1 MANKLVFKDAEEAK
15 KSIMAEQQREIAKL
29 YEDWADDIAK
39 QAEYYSHKFASS
51 DFISERYYRQ
61 LRRQLRKTSQE
72 VSNEIY
78 NKIKSNMYLISDEVV
93 KSNVKWLKSFGF
105 SEEGLNATFSY
116 VPKDTVE
123 RLVTGQIYKSGWSLS
138 KRIWGDNEQ
147 TLKDIYQVMAKGIAE
162 QKPIYDIAKDLE
174 SYVRPN
180 ARLPW
185 NLRMADG
192 VRIYKKQVDYNAQR
206 LARTLVQHS
215 YQQSFI
221 STTKDNPFVLDYVWR
236 ANGSRVCELCMSR
249 DGVHYKK
256 DDLPMDHPNGMC
268 VMEPTIDKN
277 MNEKLADWFNSPDG
291 TYPEI
296 DEFASNFGYEA
307 KPIKSV
313 KDYLSKYGN
322 STKSMNAW
330 YQGMTHIQKAE
341 AKFLKQQEGLTWQE
355 WYDKYIYNGTEKA
368 TVKKAVKENV
378 KETAKK
384 SAFKIK
390 QQYVDDF
397 LKPYGFDA
405 DNLPTYEEF
414 IDSIKLGKKFHIK
427 KFINQLGEG
436 KYDMDN
442 ALRKF
447 YDEQLLGIKSKARA
461 NDAVREAFKKTT
473 GESKSV
479 INKLVQSFKSNYSKS
494 DWIDSLRRNNLRTMR
509 KWCDDWLQKV
519 TEEEERGVI
528 MYTGS
533 TYRSMNAYL
542 RGLKTAEDVG
552 QRIVKYVD
560 WCASALEKASTPCD
574 MIVRR
579 GDNYNMLKDLGIDFS
594 KGNLENIKG
603 SLVES
608 KAFLSTSPDPRGGFD
623 NDIEYVVKV
632 PKGSQGMYVDSISQN
647 EGEKEFLLNRGGK
660 FIVEDVEYYSD
671 NKSPKKI
678 YMTLINLQSE
688 A

>member
-39 QAEYYSHKFASS
+39 QAEYYSHKFTSS
-51 DFISERYYRQ
+51 AFVSERYYKQ

-123 RLVTGQIYKSGWSLS
+123 RLITGQIYKSGWSLS

-221 STTKDNPFVLDYVWR
+221 STTKDNPFVLDYVWH

-268 VMEPTIDKN
+268 VMEPNIDKD

-313 KDYLSKYGN
+313 KDFLSKYGN

-368 TVKKAVKENV
+368 TVKKK
-378 KETAKK
+378 
-384 SAFKIK
+384 
-390 QQYVDDF
+390 
-397 LKPYGFDA
+397 
-405 DNLPTYEEF
+405 
-414 IDSIKLGKKFHIK
+414 
-427 KFINQLGEG
+427 
-436 KYDMDN
+436 
-442 ALRKF
+442 R
-447 YDEQLLGIKSKARA
+447 
-461 NDAVREAFKKTT
+461 
-473 GESKSV
+473 
-479 INKLVQSFKSNYSKS
+479 
-494 DWIDSLRRNNLRTMR
+494 
-509 KWCDDWLQKV
+509 
-519 TEEEERGVI
+519 
-528 MYTGS
+528 
-533 TYRSMNAYL
+533 
-542 RGLKTAEDVG
+542 
-552 QRIVKYVD
+552 
-560 WCASALEKASTPCD
+560 
-574 MIVRR
+574 
-579 GDNYNMLKDLGIDFS
+579 
-594 KGNLENIKG
+594 
-603 SLVES
+603 
-608 KAFLSTSPDPRGGFD
+608 
-623 NDIEYVVKV
+623 
-632 PKGSQGMYVDSISQN
+632 
-647 EGEKEFLLNRGGK
+647 
-660 FIVEDVEYYSD
+660 
-671 NKSPKKI
+671 
-678 YMTLINLQSE
+678 
-688 A
+688 

>member
-15 KSIMAEQQREIAKL
+15 KNIMVEQQKEIAKL

-39 QAEYYSHKFASS
+39 QADYYSHKFASS

-61 LRRQLRKTSQE
+61 LRRQLRKTSEQ

-192 VRIYKKQVDYNAQR
+192 VQIYKKQIDYNAQR

-249 DGVHYKK
+249 DGMHYKK

-268 VMEPTIDKN
+268 VMEPTIDKD

-291 TYPEI
+291 TYTEI
-296 DEFASNFGYEA
+296 DEFASNFGYKA

-313 KDYLSKYGN
+313 KDFLSKYGN

-330 YQGMTHIQKAE
+330 YQSMTHIQKAE

-355 WYDKYIYNGTEKA
+355 WYDKHIYNGKDKQITEKA
-368 TVKKAVKENV
+368 TVKKA
-378 KETAKK
+378 
-384 SAFKIK
+384 
-390 QQYVDDF
+390 
-397 LKPYGFDA
+397 
-405 DNLPTYEEF
+405 
-414 IDSIKLGKKFHIK
+414 
-427 KFINQLGEG
+427 
-436 KYDMDN
+436 
-442 ALRKF
+442 
-447 YDEQLLGIKSKARA
+447 
-461 NDAVREAFKKTT
+461 FKKTT
-473 GESKSV
+473 GENKSV
-479 INKLVQSFKSNYSKS
+479 INRLVQSFKSNYSKS
-494 DWIDSLRRNNLRTMR
+494 DWVDSLQKNNLRTMR
-509 KWCDDWLQKV
+509 KWCDDWLQKI
-519 TEEEERGVI
+519 TEEEERGVRI
-528 MYTGS
+528 YTGG
-533 TYRSMNAYL
+533 TYQSMNAYL

-560 WCASALEKASTPCD
+560 WCASALEKANTPRD

-579 GDNYNMLKDLGIDFS
+579 GDNYNMLKDLGVDFS

-623 NDIEYVVKV
+623 KDIEYVIKI
-632 PKGSQGMYVDSISQN
+632 PKGSQGMYVDSISQY

-671 NKSPKKI
+671 NKTPKKI
-678 YMTLINLQSE
+678 YMTLINLQSKV
-688 A
+688 

>member
-15 KSIMAEQQREIAKL
+15 KSIMVEQQKEIAKL
-29 YEDWADDIAK
+29 YEVWADDIAK
-39 QAEYYSHKFASS
+39 QAEYYSHKFTSS
-51 DFISERYYRQ
+51 AYVSERYYKQ

-105 SEEGLNATFSY
+105 SEEGLNAAFSY

-215 YQQSFI
+215 YQQSFV
-221 STTKDNPFVLDYVWR
+221 STTKDNPFILDYVWR

-268 VMEPTIDKN
+268 VMEPSIDKD

-313 KDYLSKYGN
+313 KDYLDKYGN

-330 YQGMTHIQKAE
+330 YQSMTHIQKAE
-341 AKFLKQQEGLTWQE
+341 AKYLKQQEGLTWQE
-355 WYDKYIYNGTEKA
+355 WYDKHIYNGKDKQIKEYQKKYLNAYGFNKNKMPSNFDEWFNNLKFEDVFDIEQIMSAKGSYDDYIKASEAFYKEYLENKTEKA
-368 TVKKAVKENV
+368 TVKKVV
-378 KETAKK
+378 KETAKET
-384 SAFKIK
+384 A
-390 QQYVDDF
+390 
-397 LKPYGFDA
+397 
-405 DNLPTYEEF
+405 
-414 IDSIKLGKKFHIK
+414 KKK
-427 KFINQLGEG
+427 
-436 KYDMDN
+436 
-442 ALRKF
+442 
-447 YDEQLLGIKSKARA
+447 
-461 NDAVREAFKKTT
+461 
-473 GESKSV
+473 
-479 INKLVQSFKSNYSKS
+479 
-494 DWIDSLRRNNLRTMR
+494 
-509 KWCDDWLQKV
+509 
-519 TEEEERGVI
+519 
-528 MYTGS
+528 
-533 TYRSMNAYL
+533 
-542 RGLKTAEDVG
+542 
-552 QRIVKYVD
+552 RI
-560 WCASALEKASTPCD
+560 
-574 MIVRR
+574 
-579 GDNYNMLKDLGIDFS
+579 
-594 KGNLENIKG
+594 
-603 SLVES
+603 
-608 KAFLSTSPDPRGGFD
+608 
-623 NDIEYVVKV
+623 
-632 PKGSQGMYVDSISQN
+632 
-647 EGEKEFLLNRGGK
+647 
-660 FIVEDVEYYSD
+660 
-671 NKSPKKI
+671 
-678 YMTLINLQSE
+678 
-688 A
+688 